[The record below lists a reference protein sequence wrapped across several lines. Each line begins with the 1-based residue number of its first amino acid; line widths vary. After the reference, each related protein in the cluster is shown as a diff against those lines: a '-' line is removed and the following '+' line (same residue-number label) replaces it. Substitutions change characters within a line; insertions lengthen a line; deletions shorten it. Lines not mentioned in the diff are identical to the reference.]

1 MGGVPT
7 ENPSA
12 GLLQRLSSGRR
23 DLEVALVSAEKV
35 AGLGDVMDK
44 EEGQEVRFVDPLW
57 SRNACALSNSGH
69 VERSHISR
77 HDAARQLPRSSH
89 LSPGPAPAA
98 RNRTRAFRV
107 TADGWTSSC
116 VRSEASLIGP
126 AVGDGGR
133 CRVANLT

>member
-23 DLEVALVSAEKV
+23 DLEVALGSAEKGP
-35 AGLGDVMDK
+35 GLGDVMDK

-69 VERSHISR
+69 VERSHISAMTPR
-77 HDAARQLPRSSH
+77 DSFPVAVILVRSLPRQRATQ
-89 LSPGPAPAA
+89 PGHSA
-98 RNRTRAFRV
+98 
-107 TADGWTSSC
+107 
-116 VRSEASLIGP
+116 
-126 AVGDGGR
+126 
-133 CRVANLT
+133 